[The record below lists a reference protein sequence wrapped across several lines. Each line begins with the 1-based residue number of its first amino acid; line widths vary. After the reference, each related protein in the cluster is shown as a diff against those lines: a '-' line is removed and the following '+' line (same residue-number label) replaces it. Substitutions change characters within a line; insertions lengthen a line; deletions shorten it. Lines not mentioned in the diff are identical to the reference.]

1 MDALKQG
8 SFGQNLRMGKQE
20 LCSFTLDRGRV
31 REPQAV
37 TLEVKAILDDP
48 GGGEREVDKHGG
60 RLLHHRQTRTVSH
73 SQLDKVWHIL
83 LQGKNLIMHYSL

>member
-37 TLEVKAILDDP
+37 TLEVKAILNNP

-83 LQGKNLIMHYSL
+83 LQGKNLITHYSL